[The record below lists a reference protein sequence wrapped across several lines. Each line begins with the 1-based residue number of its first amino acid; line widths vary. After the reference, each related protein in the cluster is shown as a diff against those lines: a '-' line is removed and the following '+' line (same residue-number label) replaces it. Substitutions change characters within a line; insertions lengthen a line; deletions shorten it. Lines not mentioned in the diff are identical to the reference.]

1 MVYLDNAATTVC
13 KFPASTY
20 DDIWGNA
27 NTPYKFGLNARQAA
41 DDCREKVKECLD
53 AKGGKVIFCSNAS
66 EAAKILCDR
75 LHTKGF
81 CTFCGPYEHD
91 SVYYNVDVHSY
102 YTEELYDN
110 KYDKNDAIFQ
120 QWVNPVTGMAFN
132 IPSIRQALGND
143 CFLCM
148 DATAGIGKI
157 ELEQEIADSI
167 DAMWFSGHK
176 FHGPKT
182 GGILWISDRLSK
194 ALYLSDDS
202 RNEYGLKHG
211 TLDVPNFI
219 ATTCALEYAIN
230 TQQDNFERWGELED
244 RLVDSEVVSIDID
257 FTDNFG
263 QYCSYFS
270 TATGIYYVGCN
281 ADALVQ
287 YLSSKGIYVGLAHS
301 ACSADADYRVTRG
314 LGISDKYAE
323 RCIRVSFSEDNT
335 LEDIDALVDGIK
347 EFKEKFV

>member
-13 KFPASTY
+13 KFPASAY

-41 DDCREKVKECLD
+41 DDCRERVKKCLD
-53 AKGGKVIFCSNAS
+53 VKGGKVIFCSNAS

-75 LHTKGF
+75 LQAYGIVTV
-81 CTFCGPYEHD
+81 CCSYEHD
-91 SVYYNVDVHSY
+91 SVYDLVD
-102 YTEELYDN
+102 TEGGQLTYLGDGT
-110 KYDKNDAIFQ
+110 AIFQ
-120 QWVNPVTGMAFN
+120 QWVNPVTGMVFD
-132 IPSIRQALGND
+132 IPFFRQAIGND

-148 DATAGIGKI
+148 DATAGIGKRV
-157 ELEQEIADSI
+157 LTQSI
-167 DAMWFSGHK
+167 VNSVDAIWLSGHK

-182 GGILWISDRLSK
+182 GGILWVSDRLNR

-211 TLDVPNFI
+211 TLDVPSFI
-219 ATTCALEYAIN
+219 ATTYALEYTFSNSIDNIWHYAEIN
-230 TQQDNFERWGELED
+230 DYLSNRAGN
-244 RLVDSEVVSIDID
+244 RVVSFKQYANDQLNATVLID
-257 FTDNFG
+257 T
-263 QYCSYFS
+263 
-270 TATGIYYVGCN
+270 GCN

-287 YLSSKGIYVGLAHS
+287 YLSTKGIYVGLAHS

-323 RCIRVSFSEDNT
+323 QCIRVSFSEDST
-335 LEDIDALVDGIK
+335 FEDIDALVNGIK

>member
-1 MVYLDNAATTVC
+1 MIYLDNAATTVC

-41 DDCREKVKECLD
+41 DECRERVKKCLGVKD
-53 AKGGKVIFCSNAS
+53 GKVISCSNAS
-66 EAAKILCDR
+66 VAAKILCDR
-75 LHTKGF
+75 LQAYGIATA
-81 CTFCGPYEHD
+81 CCSYEHD
-91 SVYYNVDVHSY
+91 SVYDLVGIERGQLTHLGDS
-102 YTEELYDN
+102 T
-110 KYDKNDAIFQ
+110 AIFQ
-120 QWVNPVTGMAFN
+120 QWVNPVTGMVFD
-132 IPSIRQALGND
+132 IPFIRQTFGNY

-211 TLDVPNFI
+211 TLDVPSFI
-219 ATTCALEYAIN
+219 ATSCALEYTLSN
-230 TQQDNFERWGELED
+230 
-244 RLVDSEVVSIDID
+244 SIENVWHYAEFNNYLSNRAGNRVAGFKQYANDQLNATVLID
-257 FTDNFG
+257 T
-263 QYCSYFS
+263 
-270 TATGIYYVGCN
+270 GCN
-281 ADALVQ
+281 ADTLVQ
-287 YLSSKGIYVGLAHS
+287 YLSSKDIYVGLAHS
-301 ACSADADYRVTRG
+301 ACSADADYRVTQAF
-314 LGISDKYAE
+314 GIPKETAE

-335 LEDIDALVDGIK
+335 FEDIDALINGIK

>member
-1 MVYLDNAATTVC
+1 MIYLDNAATTVC

-27 NTPYKFGLNARQAA
+27 NTPYKFGLNAKRAA
-41 DDCREKVKECLD
+41 DECREKVKECLGV
-53 AKGGKVIFCSNAS
+53 KGGKVIFCSNAS

-75 LHTKGF
+75 FYTHSLNNCMTV
-81 CTFCGPYEHD
+81 CGPYEHD
-91 SVYYNVDVHSY
+91 SVYDFVDLHGYQFVHH
-102 YTEELYDN
+102 
-110 KYDKNDAIFQ
+110 NDCTAIFQ
-120 QWVNPVTGMAFN
+120 QWVNPVTGLIFD
-132 IPSIRQALGND
+132 IPGIRKSIGND

-148 DATAGIGKI
+148 DATAGVGKRI
-157 ELEQEIADSI
+157 LTQSI
-167 DAMWFSGHK
+167 VSSVDAIWFSGHK
-176 FHGPKT
+176 FNGPKT

-211 TLDVPNFI
+211 TLDVPSFI
-219 ATTCALEYAIN
+219 ATTHALEYTIN
-230 TQQDNFERWGELED
+230 NDVENIGRHAELNDYLSNRAGD
-244 RLVDSEVVSIDID
+244 RVVGYQPYANDHLNATLLVD
-257 FTDNFG
+257 T
-263 QYCSYFS
+263 
-270 TATGIYYVGCN
+270 GCN

-301 ACSADADYRVTRG
+301 ACSADADYRVTQAF
-314 LGISDKYAE
+314 GISKETAE

-335 LEDIDALVDGIK
+335 FNDIDALVNGIK

>member
-20 DDIWGNA
+20 DDIWGNV

-41 DDCREKVKECLD
+41 DECRERVKECLGVKD
-53 AKGGKVIFCSNAS
+53 GKVIFCGNAS

-75 LHTKGF
+75 LQAYGIVTI
-81 CTFCGPYEHD
+81 CCSYEHD
-91 SVYYNVDVHSY
+91 SVYDLVD
-102 YTEELYDN
+102 TEGCQLTYLGDGT
-110 KYDKNDAIFQ
+110 AIFQ
-120 QWVNPVTGMAFN
+120 QWVNPVTGMVFD
-132 IPSIRQALGND
+132 IPFIRQTFGNY

-148 DATAGIGKI
+148 DATAGIGKRF
-157 ELEQEIADSI
+157 LSQSI
-167 DAMWFSGHK
+167 VNSVDAIWFSGHK

-182 GGILWISDRLSK
+182 GGILWVSDKLSK

-211 TLDVPNFI
+211 TLDVPSFI
-219 ATTCALEYAIN
+219 ATTHALEYTIN
-230 TQQDNFERWGELED
+230 NDVENIGRHTELNDYLSNRAGD
-244 RLVDSEVVSIDID
+244 RIVGFQPCASGQLNATVLID
-257 FTDNFG
+257 T
-263 QYCSYFS
+263 
-270 TATGIYYVGCN
+270 GCN
-281 ADALVQ
+281 ADVLVQ

-301 ACSADADYRVTRG
+301 ACSADADYRVTQAF
-314 LGISDKYAE
+314 GIPKETAE

-335 LEDIDALVDGIK
+335 FEDIEALVNGIK

>member
-13 KFPASTY
+13 KFPASVY

-27 NTPYKFGLNARQAA
+27 NTPYKFGLNAKQTA
-41 DDCREKVKECLD
+41 DECRERVKKCLGV
-53 AKGGKVIFCSNAS
+53 KGGKVIFCGNAS

-75 LHTKGF
+75 LQANGIVTA
-81 CTFCGPYEHD
+81 CSPYEHD
-91 SVYYNVDVHSY
+91 SVYDLVDIEGYQFMRYSDR
-102 YTEELYDN
+102 T
-110 KYDKNDAIFQ
+110 AIFQ
-120 QWVNPVTGMAFN
+120 QWVNPVTGIAFD

-157 ELEQEIADSI
+157 ELEQEITDSI

-182 GGILWISDRLSK
+182 GGILWISNRLSK
-194 ALYLSDDS
+194 ALYLTDDS

-230 TQQDNFERWGELED
+230 NQQENFERWGELED
-244 RLVDSEVVSIDID
+244 YLVDSEVVTIDVD
-257 FTDNFG
+257 FVDNFRK
-263 QYCSYFS
+263 YYSYFS

-281 ADALVQ
+281 ADALAQ
-287 YLSSKGIYVGLAHS
+287 YLSTKSIYVGLAHS
-301 ACSADADYRVTRG
+301 ACSADADYRVTRR
-314 LGISDKYAE
+314 LGIPDKYAE
-323 RCIRVSFSEDNT
+323 QCIRVSFSEDSTFN
-335 LEDIDALVDGIK
+335 DIDALINGIK

>member
-1 MVYLDNAATTVC
+1 MIYLDNAATTVC

-41 DDCREKVKECLD
+41 DECRERVKKCLGVKD
-53 AKGGKVIFCSNAS
+53 GKVIFCGNAS

-75 LHTKGF
+75 LQAYGIVTV
-81 CTFCGPYEHD
+81 CCSYEHD
-91 SVYYNVDVHSY
+91 SVYDLVD
-102 YTEELYDN
+102 TEGCQLTYLGDCT
-110 KYDKNDAIFQ
+110 AIFQ
-120 QWVNPVTGMAFN
+120 QWVNPVIGVIFD

-148 DATAGIGKI
+148 DATAGIGKRI
-157 ELEQEIADSI
+157 LTQSI
-167 DAMWFSGHK
+167 VSSVDAIWFSGHK

-182 GGILWISDRLSK
+182 GGILWVSDRLSK

-211 TLDVPNFI
+211 TLDVPSFI
-219 ATTCALEYAIN
+219 ATTYALEYTFSNSIEN
-230 TQQDNFERWGELED
+230 IWHYVELND
-244 RLVDSEVVSIDID
+244 YLSNRAGNKVISSKQYANYQLDATVLID
-257 FTDNFG
+257 T
-263 QYCSYFS
+263 
-270 TATGIYYVGCN
+270 GCN
-281 ADALVQ
+281 ADVLVQ
-287 YLSSKGIYVGLAHS
+287 YLSSKSIYVGLAHS
-301 ACSADADYRVTRG
+301 ACSADADYRVTQAF
-314 LGISDKYAE
+314 GISKETAE

-335 LEDIDALVDGIK
+335 FNDIDALVNGIK

>member
-41 DDCREKVKECLD
+41 DECRERVKKCLSVKD
-53 AKGGKVIFCSNAS
+53 GKVIFCSNAS

-75 LHTKGF
+75 FYVENFKTYCWL
-81 CTFCGPYEHD
+81 YEHD
-91 SVYYNVDVHSY
+91 SVYDNVETHGYSKITHHSNR
-102 YTEELYDN
+102 T
-110 KYDKNDAIFQ
+110 AIFQ
-120 QWVNPVTGMAFN
+120 QWVNPVTGAIFN
-132 IPSIRQALGND
+132 IHSIRQALGND

-148 DATAGIGKI
+148 DATAGIGKCF
-157 ELEQEIADSI
+157 LAQSI
-167 DAMWFSGHK
+167 ISSVDAIWFSGHK
-176 FHGPKT
+176 FNGPKT
-182 GGILWISDRLSK
+182 GGILWVSDRLSK
-194 ALYLSDDS
+194 TLYLSDDS

-219 ATTCALEYAIN
+219 ATTYALEYTIN
-230 TQQDNFERWGELED
+230 NNVKNIFHYAELNDYLSNRAGD
-244 RLVDSEVVSIDID
+244 RIVGFQPYVNNQLNATVLID
-257 FTDNFG
+257 T
-263 QYCSYFS
+263 
-270 TATGIYYVGCN
+270 GCN
-281 ADALVQ
+281 ADVLVQ

-301 ACSADADYRVTRG
+301 ACSADADYRVTQAF
-314 LGISDKYAE
+314 GISKETAE

-335 LEDIDALVDGIK
+335 FEDIDALVDGIK

>member
-13 KFPASTY
+13 KFPASAY

-27 NTPYKFGLNARQAA
+27 NTPYKFGLDARQAA
-41 DDCREKVKECLD
+41 DECRERVKKCLGV
-53 AKGGKVIFCSNAS
+53 KGGKVVFCSNAS

-75 LHTKGF
+75 LHGIGF
-81 CTFCGPYEHD
+81 YTFCSPYEHD
-91 SVYYNVDVHSY
+91 SVYYNVDVHGFSD
-102 YTEELYDN
+102 EEFYD

-120 QWVNPVTGMAFN
+120 QWVNPVTGVAFD

-157 ELEQEIADSI
+157 ELEQEITDSI

-194 ALYLSDDS
+194 ALHLTDDS

-211 TLDVPNFI
+211 TLDVPSFI
-219 ATTCALEYAIN
+219 ATTYALEYTFSN
-230 TQQDNFERWGELED
+230 
-244 RLVDSEVVSIDID
+244 SIDNIWHYAELNDYLSNRTGDRVTGFKPYANDHLNATLLID
-257 FTDNFG
+257 T
-263 QYCSYFS
+263 
-270 TATGIYYVGCN
+270 GCN
-281 ADALVQ
+281 ADCLVQ

-301 ACSADADYRVTRG
+301 ACSADADYRVTEG
-314 LGISDKYAE
+314 LGILNEVAE

-335 LEDIDALVDGIK
+335 FEDIDALVDGIK